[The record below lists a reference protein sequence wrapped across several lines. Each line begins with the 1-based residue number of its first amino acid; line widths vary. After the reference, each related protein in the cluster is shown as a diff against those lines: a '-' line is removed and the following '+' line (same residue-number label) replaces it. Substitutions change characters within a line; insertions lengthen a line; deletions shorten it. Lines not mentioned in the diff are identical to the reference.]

1 MDRVEEGK
9 RDVCVCV
16 CVCVCVGWRLCAWS
30 RAGHTIH

>member
-9 RDVCVCV
+9 RDVCV